1 MGAPAVQN
9 ALDYEQTMMDE
20 PEEMRLSEEDMITR
34 ASREAV
40 GAEEAFWSPRFLDPE
55 GESQLE

>member
-20 PEEMRLSEEDMITR
+20 PEEMRLSEEDTLTR

-40 GAEEAFWSPRFLDPE
+40 EAEVS
-55 GESQLE
+55 